1 MLKFML
7 FSKNHKMS
15 LVGRGLA
22 VDHIRRDLT
31 RVRARISQKGP
42 GLWPNNSHG
51 EAALV
56 FTCGCQVAVAA
67 DYPFSGGSM
76 SDR

>member
-15 LVGRGLA
+15 LVGRELT
-22 VDHIRRDLT
+22 VDLVRRDLT

-42 GLWPNNSHG
+42 GLCPNNSQG

-67 DYPFSGGSM
+67 DYPFPGVSM